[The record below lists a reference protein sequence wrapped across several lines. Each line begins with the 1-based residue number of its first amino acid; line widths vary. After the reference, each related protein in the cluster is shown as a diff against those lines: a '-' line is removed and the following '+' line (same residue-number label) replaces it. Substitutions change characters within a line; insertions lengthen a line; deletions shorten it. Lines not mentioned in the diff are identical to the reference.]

1 MRPLARE
8 DMSNH
13 ALRIDNSYSRLVK
26 SHFGTEGNS
35 ERSTPDQAAQNEEP
49 LKM

>member
-1 MRPLARE
+1 MRPLARV

-13 ALRIDNSYSRLVK
+13 APRIDNSYSRLVK
-26 SHFGTEGNS
+26 SHFGTEGNR
-35 ERSTPDQAAQNEEP
+35 ERSTPDHAAQNKAP

>member
-1 MRPLARE
+1 V

-13 ALRIDNSYSRLVK
+13 APRIDNSYSRLVK
-26 SHFGTEGNS
+26 SHFGTEGNR
-35 ERSTPDQAAQNEEP
+35 ERSTPDHAAQNKAP